1 MTAANAY
8 AASSPGSVLAPF
20 QIDRRDPGP
29 HEVLVDIQY
38 CGICHTDI
46 HMARGE
52 LPGQLFPLVP
62 GHEIVGR
69 IREIGVAVRKHDV
82 GDLVG
87 VGCLIDSCRTCGEC
101 RAGQEQ
107 FCDRRISTYGRYEKD
122 GVTPAYGGY
131 STSITV
137 SEDFALRIPSS
148 LDPATTAPLL
158 CAGITTFSALRH
170 WNTVNGTTI
179 AVVGLGGL
187 GHMAVKLAAAMG
199 ADVTVLS
206 TSERKRED
214 ALRLGAGDFIVTR
227 DPDAFSRRAG
237 RFDLILNTVSAS
249 LDLAAYLT
257 PLARDGTLV
266 MLGVPDQPL
275 AINAMQLLQR
285 RKCIAASPIGGIQET
300 QEMLD
305 FCAQHRIGAEVE
317 VIAMDDVNK
326 AYGRVLDGDVQYR
339 FVVDIDS
346 LR

>member
-20 QIDRRDPGP
+20 QIDRREPGP
-29 HEVLVDIQY
+29 HEVLIDIQY

-69 IREIGVAVRKHDV
+69 VREVGAAVRRHAI

-87 VGCLIDSCRTCGEC
+87 VGCLIESCRTCDEC
-101 RAGQEQ
+101 QAGQEQ

-131 STSITV
+131 STSITI

-148 LDPATTAPLL
+148 LDPAATAPLL

-170 WNTVNGTTI
+170 WNTCNGSTI
-179 AVVGLGGL
+179 GVVGLGGL

-206 TSERKRED
+206 TSEGKRED
-214 ALRLGAGDFIVTR
+214 GLRLGAGDFIANR
-227 DPDAFSRRAG
+227 KQGALSRRAG
-237 RFDLILNTVSAS
+237 QFDLVLNTVSAS
-249 LDLAAYLT
+249 LDLDAYLT
-257 PLARDGTLV
+257 LLRRDGTLV
-266 MLGVPDQPL
+266 MLGVPDKPL
-275 AINAMQLLQR
+275 ALNAMQLLQR
-285 RKCIAASPIGGIQET
+285 RKGIAASPIGGIQET

-305 FCAQHRIGAEVE
+305 FCAQHRIGADVE
-317 VIAMDDVNK
+317 VIRMEDVNK
-326 AYGRVLDGDVQYR
+326 AYGRVLDGDVRYR
-339 FVVDIDS
+339 FVIDIDS